1 MVPNQHERHLLIPER
16 NKQNRNGNNTH
27 SSSESDSAE
36 FLINGRNCVEEG
48 YSEEYRHTSHR
59 YLEDYES
66 STCPFKMSRLRWR
79 NRLVKRVLFCIVIVP
94 FLLVTFYMPELMT
107 NMQTRQAAL
116 LDWGY
121 NTSRNIADYV
131 LPENN
136 TVVLEPKHVCDNKI
150 FLLVVV
156 CSSMQNF
163 AMRQIIRE
171 TWGNT
176 SNFNYGM
183 FKKLHYRFE
192 GQYLSPTV
200 ERLKY
205 YSEYLNI
212 PNDDDVTTAPA
223 IIPVKVYFLL
233 GRNRPDAYEYNETT
247 ALIRT
252 ESEQYG
258 DIIQEN
264 FIDTYNNLTLKS
276 VLALKWM
283 NQRCSQRSAFFMKAD
298 DDTFLNMPNLLHYL
312 LGGTIPLYN
321 DTMDLYDTHTYR
333 VLSPRNRFNS
343 TRNYLGGH
351 LFCSSRPVS
360 VISNKWYMPYYMFP
374 GDKYPKYLSGS
385 AYVMSADVVSRL
397 YAAALNT
404 TFIHIEDVYLTGMC
418 AEKIHLPRRHNAL
431 FSYTRAKDWC
441 SFRGSITQHE
451 VKDESMLD
459 AYLFVSNT
467 SLYCAPPAKYMNK
480 HLRKQIGCV

>member
-1 MVPNQHERHLLIPER
+1 MVPSQHERRLLLPQR
-16 NKQNRNGNNTH
+16 NRQNLSVTLFA
-27 SSSESDSAE
+27 SESDLDDVELSGNDCSDEIHFAE
-36 FLINGRNCVEEG
+36 HGRAKYTFSV
-48 YSEEYRHTSHR
+48 SDMMKPSRR
-59 YLEDYES
+59 R
-66 STCPFKMSRLRWR
+66 FRLRPVAR
-79 NRLVKRVLFCIVIVP
+79 MFCCIMLAPVL
-94 FLLVTFYMPELMT
+94 LLMLYMPLYP
-107 NMQTRQAAL
+107 NMLTRQAAL

-131 LPENN
+131 LAENN
-136 TVVLEPKHVCDNKI
+136 TVILEPQHVCHNKL

-156 CSSMQNF
+156 CSSIQNF

-176 SNFNYGM
+176 TQFNYGM
-183 FKKLHYRFE
+183 FKKLHRRFQ
-192 GQYLSPTV
+192 GQYLDPTP
-200 ERLKY
+200 ERIQY
-205 YSEYLNI
+205 YSEYLSLSDN
-212 PNDDDVTTAPA
+212 VTTTVPN
-223 IIPVKVYFLL
+223 IVPVKVYFLL
-233 GRNRPDAYEYNETT
+233 GRGRPDVYAANETM

-283 NQRCSQRSAFFMKAD
+283 IHRCSQRATFFMKAD

-312 LGGTIPLYN
+312 LGGTLPLYN
-321 DTMDLYDTHTYR
+321 ETLDLYDSHTYR
-333 VLSPRNRFNS
+333 VLSPRNRFNR
-343 TRNYLGGH
+343 TLNYLGGH

-360 VISNKWYMPYYMFP
+360 VLSNKWYMPYYMYP
-374 GDKYPKYLSGS
+374 GDKYPRYLSGS
-385 AYVMSADVVSRL
+385 AYVMSSDVVSRL
-397 YAAALNT
+397 YEAALNT

-441 SFRGSITQHE
+441 SFRGTITQHE
-451 VKDESMLD
+451 VRDDNMLD
-459 AYLFVSNT
+459 AYLFVTNT
-467 SLYCAPPAKYMNK
+467 SLYCAPPAMYMTK
-480 HLRKQIGCV
+480 RLRKKAGCV